1 MKILVA
7 SSFPETFLSQ
17 LESLGFSVS
26 YQPHLPIGKLKEI
39 IGPIEVLLIRTFPSV
54 QKELIDEAKALKL
67 VCRAGVGMDHV
78 DRKYLQSKGIADF
91 HTPGA
96 NADSVGEQTLGMML
110 SLLHKLPQA
119 DKSVKSYL
127 WKRENYRGN
136 ELQFKTVGLIGFG
149 NTGRAVAR
157 RLKGFGCRIIAYD
170 KYLSGFGDNKVEEVS
185 LKDLFAHSQ
194 ILSLHIPLNSE
205 TQNWIDSKFIS
216 QFSHPLYLLNLS
228 RGKIVHLPSLLENLN
243 NGKILGAAL
252 DVLPNERLE
261 AHTPAEQE
269 LYKQLFDQKN
279 VVLSP
284 HVGGWSFESREN
296 IQQAIINRLIQLK
309 NTQNR

>member
-1 MKILVA
+1 MHILVA
-7 SSFPETFLSQ
+7 SPFPKSFLSQ

-26 YQPHLPIGKLKEI
+26 YHPHTPIQTLKEL
-39 IGPIEVLLIRTFPSV
+39 IGPMEVLLIRTFPSV

-78 DRKYLQSKGIADF
+78 DREYLQSKGIAAF

-96 NADSVGEQTLGMML
+96 NADSVGEQTLGMIL

-119 DKSVKSYL
+119 DKSVKSYM
-127 WKRENYRGN
+127 WERESCRGN

-157 RLKGFGCRIIAYD
+157 RLKGFGCRIMAYD
-170 KYLSGFGDNKVEEVS
+170 KYLSGFGDNEVEEVS
-185 LKDLFAHSQ
+185 LEELFAHCH
-194 ILSLHIPLNSE
+194 ILSLHIPLTQE
-205 TQNWIDSKFIS
+205 TQNWIDSEFIS
-216 QFSHPLYLLNLS
+216 QFVYPLYLLNLS
-228 RGKIVHLPSLLENLN
+228 RGKIVHLPSLLENLK
-243 NGKILGAAL
+243 NGKLIGAAL

-261 AHTPAEQE
+261 AHTPEEQQ
-269 LYKQLFDQKN
+269 LYKELFSQKN

-309 NTQNR
+309 NTQQ